1 MFPPLADEWLEQVR
15 AQNPWRNLRSAE
27 FARLREKYG
36 VTWVV
41 IQQLGVDGLTCPYQN
56 PAVRVCQVE

>member
-1 MFPPLADEWLEQVR
+1 VR
-15 AQNPWRNLRSAE
+15 AQNPWRNLRSAD

-41 IQQLGVDGLTCPYQN
+41 VQQLGVDGLTCPYQN
-56 PAVRVCQVE
+56 PAVRVCRVE